1 MIREAVYAAIFQL
14 VDPLVAA
21 DTLQTASRRLE
32 HVEDVPSTSMP
43 AMYQNQVAEYPF
55 QDSMSGGIL
64 TRIDLE
70 WYVYVA
76 TDPNTRDPSTPVL
89 NPIVDAL
96 VGLLPSATNP
106 MSIHI
111 DGQACSFSRGK
122 IQYFEGLLGA
132 KAVAKIELSV
142 IVPFA

>member
-1 MIREAVYAAIFQL
+1 MIREDVYNAIFGL
-14 VDPLVAA
+14 VTPLA
-21 DTLQTASRRLE
+21 TSGLLQTTSRRLE

-43 AMYQNQVAEYPF
+43 AMYQNQVMETPF
-55 QDSMSGGIL
+55 KDSMSGAYL
-64 TRIDLE
+64 TQLDLE

-76 TDPNTRDPSTPVL
+76 TDPNLQDPSTPVL

-96 VGLLPSATNP
+96 VALLPGVNNP
-106 MSIHI
+106 YAIQIS
-111 DGQACSFSRGK
+111 GQTCNFSRGK

-132 KAVAKIELSV
+132 KAIAKIELSV